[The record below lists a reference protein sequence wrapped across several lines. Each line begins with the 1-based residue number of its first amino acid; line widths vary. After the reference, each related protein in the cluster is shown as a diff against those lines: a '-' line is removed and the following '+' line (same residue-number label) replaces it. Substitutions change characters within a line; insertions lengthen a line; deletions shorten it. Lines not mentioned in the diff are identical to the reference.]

1 MLVLKLSLLSIT
13 KLLAVAEFDQLKS
26 YYVSLWEI
34 FPFVAFIG
42 FFLDLL
48 PTRQT
53 SLKGCILK
61 GRNEMSR
68 KSSITITDLQGIFR
82 LLHMMEGQE

>member
-34 FPFVAFIG
+34 FPFVAFIV
-42 FFLDLL
+42 FFLTCFQQDKLA
-48 PTRQT
+48 
-53 SLKGCILK
+53 
-61 GRNEMSR
+61 
-68 KSSITITDLQGIFR
+68 
-82 LLHMMEGQE
+82 